1 MQKFI
6 LISLMIGLGFFLY
19 LLQNGQ
25 ISRDDFSIKK
35 LQGDTE
41 FIIKKSDL
49 NEPDSSIKHSDIY
62 AVVRGREYKIFS
74 FSGND
79 FKKLIKAEYALEKY
93 KVPFEAVDAV
103 TGTWIGNRYIF
114 YILQKD
120 NTETG
125 KKVYEIYKTEY
136 STDDIGKL
144 EYIKIKSIEEYEVDN
159 TFEVRY

>member
-49 NEPDSSIKHSDIY
+49 SEPDSSIKHSDIY